1 MLASMCHDYHLH
13 GLTWRTLG
21 QAILIYFAMP
31 DHAVTAQDMQPGRA
45 TLAEMVALA
54 RLASI
59 PCARLAPDVE
69 SLRALALQRLAK
81 PPLTE
86 KEIVAKETEVRRLRN
101 RVGHKRWCQRYTGL
115 MEQARSLVQVLRR
128 QN

>member
-1 MLASMCHDYHLH
+1 MYHDYHPHSRL
-13 GLTWRTLG
+13 LSWRALG
-21 QAILIYFAMP
+21 QADLVYFAMP
-31 DHAVTAQDMQPGRA
+31 GHAVTAQDMQPGRA
-45 TLAEMVALA
+45 TFAEMVAFA

-86 KEIVAKETEVRRLRN
+86 KEIVAKEKEVRALRN
-101 RVGHKRWCQRYTGL
+101 RVGHERWCKRYTGL
-115 MEQARSLVQVLRR
+115 MEQARILVQVLRR

>member
-1 MLASMCHDYHLH
+1 MCHDYHLH

-21 QAILIYFAMP
+21 QAILIYFAIP
-31 DHAVTAQDMQPGRA
+31 GHAVTGQDMQPGRA
-45 TLAEMVALA
+45 TLAEMVAFG

-59 PCARLAPDVE
+59 SCARLAPDVE
-69 SLRALALQRLAK
+69 SFRALALQRLAK
-81 PPLTE
+81 PPLIE
-86 KEIVAKETEVRRLRN
+86 KEIVDKEKEVKRLRN

-115 MEQARSLVQVLRR
+115 MEQARILVQVRRR